1 MNIRKENLG
10 PLDPIFSLDKIK
22 NKGYNG
28 LKQEPISAL
37 APDANSLYVRR

>member
-10 PLDPIFSLDKIK
+10 PLDPIFPLDKTTK
-22 NKGYNG
+22 KGYNG

-37 APDANSLYVRR
+37 APDTNSLYVRR